1 MIRHIQ
7 FSEKATASILADLE
21 AAGDGACLRI
31 IPRSDD
37 GVSIRYYAAVV
48 GGQSRTALTADCPD
62 PTNDSHV
69 CPPTC

>member
-7 FSEKATASILADLE
+7 FSEKATVTLRDALN

-37 GVSIRYYAAVV
+37 GSAIKFYAAVV
-48 GGQSRTALTADCPD
+48 GGQSKTALADDCPD
-62 PTNDSHV
+62 PTNDSHI
-69 CPPTC
+69 CPPQC